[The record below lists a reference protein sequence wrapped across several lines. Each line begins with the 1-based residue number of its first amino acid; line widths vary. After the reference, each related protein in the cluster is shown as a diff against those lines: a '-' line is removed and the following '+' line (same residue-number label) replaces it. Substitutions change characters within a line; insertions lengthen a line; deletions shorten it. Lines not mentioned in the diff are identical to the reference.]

1 MASDADAG
9 FADGADMD
17 WVTGV
22 EGDEYVASTELG
34 FTLWLTGAGE
44 EVVVVKFSKMSFC
57 APSGKLYAAL

>member
-1 MASDADAG
+1 
-9 FADGADMD
+9 MD